1 MKYLLDA
8 TKERLEK
15 APRVEGKN
23 YERLY
28 PAETAEAIFVY
39 WDVEWIAQPDAAM
52 RLVETPAIRR
62 SGRIAGSQF
71 RFSRAVQAILA
82 LLGRSRLSESK
93 IASRSAILEAQLM
106 HG

>member
-23 YERLY
+23 CERLY
-28 PAETAEAIFVY
+28 PAEPVFVY
-39 WDVEWIAQPDAAM
+39 WDVEWIAQPDEAT
-52 RLVETPAIRR
+52 RWVETPTIRR

-71 RFSRAVQAILA
+71 RFSRPVQAILA
-82 LLGRSRLSESK
+82 LL
-93 IASRSAILEAQLM
+93 ASFTVERI
-106 HG
+106 

>member
-28 PAETAEAIFVY
+28 PAETAEPVFVY
-39 WDVEWIAQPDAAM
+39 WDVEWIAKPDEAK
-52 RLVETPAIRR
+52 RLRFAGVGESQDR
-62 SGRIAGSQF
+62 SFVF
-71 RFSRAVQAILA
+71 RGPCRPYWRFWR
-82 LLGRSRLSESK
+82 RSRLSESK
-93 IASRSAILEAQLM
+93 IASKSAILEAQLM
-106 HG
+106 H

>member
-28 PAETAEAIFVY
+28 PAETAEPVFVY
-39 WDVEWIAQPDAAM
+39 CDVEWIAQPDEAM
-52 RLVETPAIRR
+52 R
-62 SGRIAGSQF
+62 
-71 RFSRAVQAILA
+71 
-82 LLGRSRLSESK
+82 
-93 IASRSAILEAQLM
+93 
-106 HG
+106 

>member
-52 RLVETPAIRR
+52 RRVEMPAIRR

-71 RFSRAVQAILA
+71 RFSRPVQAILA
-82 LLGRSRLSESK
+82 LL
-93 IASRSAILEAQLM
+93 ASFTVERI
-106 HG
+106 